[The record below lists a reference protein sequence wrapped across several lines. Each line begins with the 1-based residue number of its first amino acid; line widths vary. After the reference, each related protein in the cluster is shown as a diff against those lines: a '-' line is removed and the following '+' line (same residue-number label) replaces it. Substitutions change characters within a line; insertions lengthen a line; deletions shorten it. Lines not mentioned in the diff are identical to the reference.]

1 MGQRSFPMDS
11 DVACQTGWGWVLGN
25 HRRCRPVRR
34 RVSGIMRHRN
44 WYERPRIDEVIEDVV
59 AWSK

>member
-1 MGQRSFPMDS
+1 MDS

-44 WYERPRIDEVIEDVV
+44 WYERPRIDEVIEDLMV
-59 AWSK
+59 WSK